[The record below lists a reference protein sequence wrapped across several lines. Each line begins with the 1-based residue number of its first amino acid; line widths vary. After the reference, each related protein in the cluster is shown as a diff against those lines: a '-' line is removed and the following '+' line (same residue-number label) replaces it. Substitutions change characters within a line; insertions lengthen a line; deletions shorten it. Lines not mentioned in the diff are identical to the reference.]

1 MLGFGDGTLQ
11 LHDMRMRRW
20 YNHHACTEWPCTFLM
35 RVSSSILS
43 TTDSYQSAIGDVRC
57 TSEGD
62 VVVLCGQPGYVTT
75 SVSAWPHMNVLTRLL
90 WLQCLCVV
98 VHQGP
103 SDPANE
109 VRLCFATWLFV
120 VRR

>member
-1 MLGFGDGTLQ
+1 
-11 LHDMRMRRW
+11 
-20 YNHHACTEWPCTFLM
+20 M
-35 RVSSSILS
+35 RVNSSILS

-62 VVVLCGQPGYVTT
+62 VVVLCGQPGYVTI
-75 SVSAWPHMNVLTRLL
+75 SVCAWQHMNVLTRLL